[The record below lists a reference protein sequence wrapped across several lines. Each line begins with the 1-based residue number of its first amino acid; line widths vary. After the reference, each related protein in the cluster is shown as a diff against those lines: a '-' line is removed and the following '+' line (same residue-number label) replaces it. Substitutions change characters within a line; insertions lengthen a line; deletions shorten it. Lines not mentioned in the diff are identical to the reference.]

1 MPKLKICG
9 MKFQENITQVADLQP
24 DYLGFIFYEKSPRF
38 FNGNIPKINP
48 NIKKTGVFVN
58 AEMSYISGKIKQH
71 NLKAVQL
78 HGSESVTFCKEIK
91 EEHHQ
96 IEIIKAFSVGD
107 TFNFNTLTGYT
118 SVVDFLL
125 FDTKGKQPGGNG
137 YTFDWQLLN
146 NYPFDVPF
154 FLSGGIGLDEVK
166 SLQRIKS
173 SRLPLYAIDINSKF
187 EISPGLKNIELLQQF
202 TQQL

>member
-1 MPKLKICG
+1 

-38 FNGNIPKINP
+38 FNGSIPKINP

-58 AEMSYISGKIKQH
+58 AEVPYISGKIKQH

-91 EEHHQ
+91 EKHHQ

-107 TFNFNTLTGYT
+107 TFNFDTLTDYT
-118 SVVDFLL
+118 STIDFFL
-125 FDTKGKQPGGNG
+125 FDTKGKKPGGNG

-146 NYPFDVPF
+146 NYSFDVPF
-154 FLSGGIGLDEVK
+154 F
-166 SLQRIKS
+166 
-173 SRLPLYAIDINSKF
+173 
-187 EISPGLKNIELLQQF
+187 
-202 TQQL
+202 